1 MSSQATIERRKRK
14 SKSKTLKNTNAIKKK
29 GGLRRTVKKLRRK
42 QTRKKMKGGAL
53 PESGRYFQS
62 NPPSFL
68 HKANAVWG
76 GENAVFAPYS
86 GDPVLA
92 FSNQI

>member
-29 GGLRRTVKKLRRK
+29 RGLRRTVKKLKRK
-42 QTRKKMKGGAL
+42 QTRKMKGGAL